1 MFRGRSGLAGLAA
14 RSNNPEDRR
23 EVDSDNNRQAWYS
36 QTPPSQLISMEHIV
50 RHSVIHIHSQAG
62 VVVVAIRHG
71 PDGTGLPPAPGPLPP
86 SPPGPHTP
94 PDPWGDGCGDS
105 GSLSPAPRLSR
116 VCLSQKGCG
125 RGGVAYL
132 GAEKTFAT
140 NHLQCLVFTSDCPS

>member
-86 SPPGPHTP
+86 SPPGPHTH
-94 PDPWGDGCGDS
+94 
-105 GSLSPAPRLSR
+105 RI
-116 VCLSQKGCG
+116 
-125 RGGVAYL
+125 L
-132 GAEKTFAT
+132 GATVVETAGLF
-140 NHLQCLVFTSDCPS
+140 LRPPVFPGCVSVRRGAVGEG